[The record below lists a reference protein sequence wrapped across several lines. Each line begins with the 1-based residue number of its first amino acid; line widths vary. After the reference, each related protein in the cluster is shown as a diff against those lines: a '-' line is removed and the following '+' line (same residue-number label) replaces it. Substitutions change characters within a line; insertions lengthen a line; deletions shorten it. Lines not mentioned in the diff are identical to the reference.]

1 MSKSILVFMLSLTA
15 VAVLAANPKFTWTGG
30 AGPQTE
36 GAWTGYYSWS
46 DARNWDAA
54 GVPTACGTTGA
65 TAGVY
70 DFTALAANAKIVCDS
85 GVNHC
90 MGNITFAGNLG
101 TVEIVSATSGS
112 NIAYFSGATLT
123 VPTGTK
129 VLWGL
134 NKAAATS
141 DYFPTLTLTGGG
153 EFRITATGSY
163 SVYRHRLNITSNTTL
178 GIDSTVADLRT
189 LVIDFQA
196 STAKLDLGCDIVIG
210 AIRDDAYGAAQIAL
224 NGHSLRL
231 AMGYVPLAND
241 DWQPGNVTAN
251 YFKPIGS
258 GSVAYAGGR
267 VFENLKAQEFT
278 GPLTIENADVATDF
292 GFPNATSI
300 DIANSGVL
308 TLGTDQSVAALAGEG
323 ATGGIVLKDGATL
336 TVDDSAAEPA
346 TYAARLSGAGAF
358 LKDGSNE
365 LILSGANALTGPTT
379 VKGGTLTVKGAAA
392 VTVAE
397 TALYRAFTFDNL
409 SGADFVDEADPT
421 AKASFRYAIAGN
433 NDSVTPAEGATASEV
448 VAGRNGTDGV
458 RLYKDA
464 RACVYVTGNGA
475 KGKGFKTQEGPFTVT
490 VWTKLDKD
498 GCNST
503 TWNYGSHAIFFLGQ
517 GSNSECVSFKVYYCR
532 SGSKPYLNFSG
543 AGYKAGRVSENY
555 PGQGFDVE
563 MSEDDVFDGSW
574 HMLTATYSGSETHT
588 ITGYWDGRKI
598 GDCALPADK
607 ILNLDGRCHLG
618 WGSVGS
624 IAGDFDDWKMLS
636 RCQTAEEVAA
646 EYSGSVAAGDDF
658 AALPNPVAH
667 WAFDDAANP
676 GKDSSGNGYDLAAYT
691 GYSASVTDIEGAYG
705 KALAKDSPMFLA
717 TIPGKIPTGNKAWTV
732 SARYMVD
739 GIEQGGNINNPSV
752 FFWGD
757 NRLDTTD
764 FNNDNNKFMQLT
776 VSNAGPDTK
785 DTYRVLRPSL
795 KYGNAK
801 YCTLSSGDVFSE
813 TYNSMYKAGKANW
826 VNLVVVWNPTEKLFY
841 GYADGVL
848 LGTVTRTQLD
858 LCATGRLL
866 VGLRPGYGTGGNNV
880 EVPFEGY
887 IDDIRV
893 FDTAFTAEQVMTLTR
908 GLKDG
913 TVGAPLSAT
922 SDLTVASGATL
933 NVEGTGHAAKS
944 LAGTGA
950 VNLSANSSLAVG
962 GGSVGTLTG
971 LGQLEVSAPLKA
983 VSAAAYYGNVVLSG
997 SGTVDFPGYAAAV
1010 TLPDPYAVALDSV
1023 AALPLVRTSGT
1034 VTFPAEGTITFPSLP
1049 AEVSDTLVAEAGRLV
1064 LPVDFTGWTIQPD
1077 KNQGLKSKLYV
1088 KDGKVY
1094 LMRKPTSGM
1103 ILLFR

>member
-1 MSKSILVFMLSLTA
+1 MNKLTITLLVTLSGFVSA
-15 VAVLAANPKFTWTGG
+15 AANPKFTWTGG
-30 AGPQTE
+30 AGPLAE
-36 GAWTGYYSWS
+36 GEWAGYYSWN
-46 DARNWDAA
+46 APANWDAA
-54 GVPTACGTTGA
+54 GVPTAGGNSGGTA
-65 TAGVY
+65 IIL
-70 DFTALAANAKIVCDS
+70 DFTALAANAKVVCDS
-85 GVNHC
+85 GVNHFIGE
-90 MGNITFAGNLG
+90 MTFGANQG
-101 TVEIVSATSGS
+101 TIELVSATSGS
-112 NIAYFSGATLT
+112 NVAWLGSKTWT

-129 VLWGL
+129 VLFGL

-141 DYFPTLTLTGGG
+141 DYYPAITLTGGG
-153 EFRITATGSY
+153 EFRITSPTAFSSY
-163 SVYRHRLNITSNTTL
+163 CDRINVAENTTL
-178 GIDSTVADLRT
+178 GLDSAVADFRT
-189 LVIDFQA
+189 LYVDLQEET
-196 STAKLDLGCDIVIG
+196 STLDLGRDVEIG
-210 AIRDDAYGAAQIAL
+210 LIIGTSTGLGRVVL
-224 NGHSLRL
+224 NGHALRIGV
-231 AMGYVPLAND
+231 GYCTNWNIVDATV
-241 DWQPGNVTAN
+241 GNRFQTVGN
-251 YFKPIGS
+251 
-258 GSVAYAGGR
+258 GSVTYAGGASFTN
-267 VFENLKAQEFT
+267 VAAQTFA
-278 GPLTIENADVATDF
+278 GGLTLVNADVSAEA
-292 GFPNATSI
+292 FPNATSI
-300 DIANSGVL
+300 NIAGSGVL
-308 TLGTDQSVAALAGEG
+308 TLGADQSVAALTGAG
-323 ATGGIVLKDGATL
+323 ATGGIVLKDGAML

-358 LKDGSNE
+358 VKDGSNE

-458 RLYKDA
+458 RLHKDA
-464 RACVYVTGNGA
+464 RACVYVTENGA

-503 TWNYGSHAIFFLGQ
+503 TWNYGSHAIFFLGL
-517 GSNSECVSFKVYYCR
+517 GTNAERVSFKVYYCR
-532 SGSKPYLNFSG
+532 SDSKPYLNFSG

-574 HMLTATYSGSETHT
+574 HMLTATYSGAETHT

-598 GDCALPADK
+598 GDCVLPADK

-618 WGSVGS
+618 WGAVGS

-717 TIPGKIPTGNKAWTV
+717 TVPGKIPTGNKAWTV
-732 SARYMVD
+732 SARYMID
-739 GIEQGGNINNPSV
+739 GVARGGSKNYSSV

-757 NRLDTTD
+757 NRVDLSDY
-764 FNNDNNKFMQLT
+764 
-776 VSNAGPDTK
+776 TK
-785 DTYRVLRPSL
+785 DNCKFLQVTVANTSDDNVNRADVYRVIRPAL
-795 KYGNAK
+795 KYDNAK
-801 YCTLSSGDVFSE
+801 YPIINKDSSVFMDSA
-813 TYNSMYKAGKANW
+813 SMMDKAGAANW
-826 VNLVVVWNPTEKLFY
+826 VNFVAVWNPTDKKFY
-841 GYADGVL
+841 GYVDGVL
-848 LGTVTRTQLD
+848 IGELSRTQMD
-858 LCATGRLL
+858 ISADGHLL
-866 VGLRPGYGTGGNNV
+866 VGLRPGYGTDIYNV
-880 EVPFEGY
+880 EVPFGGY

-913 TVGAPLSAT
+913 TVGAPLSAA

-971 LGQLEVSAPLKA
+971 LGQLTVSAPLKA
-983 VSAAAYYGNVVLSG
+983 ASAAAYYGNVVLSG

-1034 VTFPAEGTITFPSLP
+1034 VTFPATGTITFPSLP

>member
-1 MSKSILVFMLSLTA
+1 MSKRVLALVLSLTA
-15 VAVLAANPKFTWTGG
+15 CAAFAANPKFTWTGG
-30 AGPQTE
+30 AGPLAE
-36 GAWTGYYSWS
+36 GEWAGYYSWK
-46 DARNWDAA
+46 DANNWDAA

-112 NIAYFSGATLT
+112 SIAYVSGATLT

-178 GIDSTVADLRT
+178 GIDSAVADLRT
-189 LVIDFQA
+189 LIIDFQA
-196 STAKLDLGCDIVIG
+196 STAKLDLGCDVVIG
-210 AIRDDAYGAAQIAL
+210 AIRDDVYGAAQIAL

-231 AMGYVPLAND
+231 AMGYVPVAND
-241 DWQPGNVTAN
+241 AWLPGNVTTN
-251 YFKPIGS
+251 YFKPTGS

-267 VFENLKAQEFT
+267 VFENLKPQEFT

-292 GFPNATSI
+292 GFPNATAI

-336 TVDDSAAEPA
+336 TVNDSSADPA

-358 LKDGSNE
+358 VKDGSNE
-365 LILSGANALTGPTT
+365 LVLSGANALTGPTT
-379 VKGGTLTVKGAAA
+379 VKGGTLTVKGAAPA
-392 VTVAE
+392 TAAE
-397 TALYRAFTFDNL
+397 TALLHAYRLEDALTDDAGAINAKFTYFYQKGDEKA
-409 SGADFVDEADPT
+409 ADQDDP
-421 AKASFRYAIAGN
+421 
-433 NDSVTPAEGATASEV
+433 PPGATATTFCTGRRGTRGVELASGSYASV
-448 VAGRNGTDGV
+448 QVA
-458 RLYKDA
+458 
-464 RACVYVTGNGA
+464 NGA
-475 KGKGFKTQEGPFTVT
+475 NGIGTGPFTVT
-490 VWTKLDKD
+490 AWMIPAANVCRSDINHGMTVLLYLGTGANTAYNSCKVYLANGTNISYSVGTYTVDPVSKKD
-498 GCNST
+498 G
-503 TWNYGSHAIFFLGQ
+503 LG
-517 GSNSECVSFKVYYCR
+517 VDR
-532 SGSKPYLNFSG
+532 DLPYEQL
-543 AGYKAGRVSENY
+543 Y
-555 PGQGFDVE
+555 
-563 MSEDDVFDGSW
+563 DGNW
-574 HMLTATYSGSETHT
+574 HMVTLTYSGEETHVLSGYFDGELVGSKE
-588 ITGYWDGRKI
+588 ITGGTVSLSSRLHI
-598 GDCALPADK
+598 
-607 ILNLDGRCHLG
+607 G
-618 WGSVGS
+618 WGSLGS
-624 IAGDFDDWKMLS
+624 AAGKFDDFKVLT
-636 RCQTAEEVAA
+636 RCQSAA
-646 EYSGSVAAGDDF
+646 EVKAEYRGEIAAGDDF

-717 TIPGKIPTGNKAWTV
+717 TIPEKIPTGNKAWTV

-739 GIEQGGNINNPSV
+739 GIVGSGNINNPSV
-752 FFWGD
+752 LFWGD

-764 FNNDNNKFMQLT
+764 FNNNANKFMQLT

-813 TYNSMYKAGKANW
+813 TYNNMYKAGKANW
-826 VNLVVVWNPTEKLFY
+826 VNLVVVWNPDEKKFF

-848 LGTVTRTQLD
+848 LGTVTRSQLD
-858 LCATGRLL
+858 LCAAGRLL
-866 VGLRPGYGTGGNNV
+866 VGLRPGYGTGDNNV

-913 TVGAPLSAT
+913 TVGAPLSAA

-950 VNLSANSSLAVG
+950 VNLSANSSFAVG

-971 LGQLEVSAPLKA
+971 LGQLTVSAPLKA
-983 VSAAAYYGNVVLSG
+983 ASAASYYGNVVLSG
-997 SGTVDFPGYAAAV
+997 SGTLDAADYTGAV
-1010 TLPDPYAVALDSV
+1010 TLPDPYAASLASV

-1049 AEVSDTLVAEAGRLV
+1049 EEVTDTLVAEAGRLI
-1064 LPVDFTGWTIQPD
+1064 LPADFTGWTIEPD
-1077 KNQGLKSKLYV
+1077 NTQGLHSKLYV
-1088 KDGKVY
+1088 KDGRIY
-1094 LMRKPTSGM
+1094 LKRKPASGL